1 MEEFTDQFLVR
12 LREDQGKPVLL
23 LLYCTYFSYDVM
35 SKLAFGSSMG
45 FIRDEQT
52 EAAASILQTF
62 TSGLDVMGI
71 LHHMPWYV
79 THRHIDTS
87 IHMG

>member
-1 MEEFTDQFLVR
+1 MEEFTDQLLAR
-12 LREDQGKPVLL
+12 LREDQGKPVQL

-35 SKLAFGSSMG
+35 SKLAFGDSMG
-45 FIRDEQT
+45 FIQDEQT
-52 EAAASILQTF
+52 ESAASILQTF

-79 THRHIDTS
+79 THLYIDAS
-87 IHMG
+87 IYME